1 MGKGYW
7 ILHADVID
15 AERFERYRE
24 RMREA
29 LAAHEHNYLVRGG
42 LQDPLEGVVRGRT
55 VVIEFPTYDAALACW
70 HDSAV
75 ASARACRQDRFDGEP
90 AAHVD
95 AIVCAGV
102 D

>member
-24 RMREA
+24 KMRVA
-29 LAAHEHNYLVRGG
+29 LASYEHTYLVRGG
-42 LQDPLEGVVRGRT
+42 CQDPLEGVVRGRT
-55 VVIEFPTYDAALACW
+55 VVIEFPSYSAALACW
-70 HDSAV
+70 RDTEV
-75 ASARACRQDRFDGEP
+75 ASARAFRQDRVCGSP
-90 AAHVD
+90 AAQVD
-95 AIVCAGV
+95 AVVCAGV